1 MNEILIAI
9 QIEPLEEG
17 GYLATS
23 EELHGLIA
31 QGRTVAETM
40 EIAQDVARKLIESH
54 IEHGDPLPSRIINSS
69 EQTHH
74 RTTTIIPN
82 HLGTLP
88 RGTLRAI
95 IRQSGL
101 NIDEFLDAQ
110 IEYL

>member
-1 MNEILIAI
+1 MNEILITI

-17 GYLATS
+17 GYLAPS
-23 EELHGLIA
+23 EELHGLIT

-40 EIAQDVARKLIESH
+40 EITQDVASKLIELH
-54 IEHGDPLPSRIINSS
+54 VEHGDPLPPKIINSR

-74 RTTTIIPN
+74 RITTIIPN
-82 HLGTLP
+82 HPGTLP

-101 NIDEFLDAQ
+101 TIDEFLDA
-110 IEYL
+110 